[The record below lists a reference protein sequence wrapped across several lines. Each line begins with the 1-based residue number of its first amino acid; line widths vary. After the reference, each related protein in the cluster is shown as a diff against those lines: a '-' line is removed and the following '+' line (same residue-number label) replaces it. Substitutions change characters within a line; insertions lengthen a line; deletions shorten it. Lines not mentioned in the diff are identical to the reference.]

1 VESAPPYYNMK
12 CDMVE
17 DGLTEQTSE
26 GNPGGGGWLRGLT
39 QHYHV
44 TGVVSGETGNLVV
57 KAGVKENVE
66 EGPMMA
72 NTELLEA
79 WVSSGKANSVTGKTN

>member
-1 VESAPPYYNMK
+1 
-12 CDMVE
+12 
-17 DGLTEQTSE
+17 
-26 GNPGGGGWLRGLT
+26 
-39 QHYHV
+39 
-44 TGVVSGETGNLVV
+44 LVV